1 VFKLK
6 KKNLIQVTLLA
17 SALLVFASFI
27 PALRTPVISI
37 AKIPF
42 NFLKLIQ
49 REIGGMIFYHHNMV
63 DSQRLRNEN
72 SLLRFKLNELNE
84 IKSENLRLEQLLS
97 LKQKTSYKVI
107 ASKVVAHSPD
117 NWSSVIIIDKGE
129 SSGIKKG
136 QGVIN
141 YLGLVGRVVETS
153 RSTAKVMLINDPNLG
168 VSAINSRSRQE
179 GLITGTLGGSLIM
192 KYLPR
197 ESDINISD
205 TIITSGFTESY
216 PIGILIGTVV
226 DVGEEFSG
234 LSRYAIVK
242 PAADLSSAEEVL
254 VIIP

>member
-6 KKNLIQVTLLA
+6 KKNLIQAVLLILALFVLA
-17 SALLVFASFI
+17 SFVPVLKA
-27 PALRTPVISI
+27 PVINI

-42 NFLKLIQ
+42 YILKSIQ

-63 DSQRLRNEN
+63 DSQRLRSEN
-72 SLLRFKLNELNE
+72 NLLRFKLNELNE
-84 IKSENLRLEQLLS
+84 IKSENLRLNQALS
-97 LKQKTSYKVI
+97 LKQNTPQKVI
-107 ASKVVAHSPD
+107 ASKVIAHSPD

-141 YLGLVGRVVETS
+141 YLGLVGRIVETA
-153 RSTAKVMLINDPNLG
+153 RSTAKVMLISDPNLG

-179 GLITGTLGGSLIM
+179 GLINGTLGGSLIM

-216 PIGILIGTVV
+216 PKGILIGTVV

-242 PAADLSSAEEVL
+242 PAADLSSIEEVL

>member
-1 VFKLK
+1 MFKLK
-6 KKNLIQVTLLA
+6 KKNLIQIIVLA
-17 SALLVFASFI
+17 IAVLAFASFS

-42 NFLKLIQ
+42 NILRFIQ
-49 REIGGMIFYHHNMV
+49 REIGGIIFYHHNMV

-72 SLLRFKLNELNE
+72 NLLRFKLNEVNE
-84 IKSENLRLEQLLS
+84 IKAENNRLSQLLS
-97 LKQKTSYKVI
+97 LKQKSPYKII
-107 ASKVVAHSPD
+107 ASKVIARSPD
-117 NWSSVIIIDKGE
+117 NWASVIIIDKGE

-141 YLGLVGRVVETS
+141 YLGLVGRVIEAT
-153 RSTAKVMLINDPNLG
+153 RSTAKVMLISDPNLG

-179 GLITGTLGGSLIM
+179 GLISGTLGGTLIM

-216 PIGILIGTVV
+216 PKGIIIGVV
-226 DVGEEFSG
+226 MDVGEEFSG
-234 LSRYAIVK
+234 LSRYAIIK
-242 PAADLSSAEEVL
+242 PAADLSSVEEVL